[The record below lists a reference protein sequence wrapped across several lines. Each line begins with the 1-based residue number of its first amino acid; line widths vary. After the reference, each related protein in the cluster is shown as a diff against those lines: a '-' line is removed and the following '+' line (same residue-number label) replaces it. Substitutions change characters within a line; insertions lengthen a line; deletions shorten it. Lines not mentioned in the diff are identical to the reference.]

1 MNAKQRKIP
10 LLCIILINVTVILTS
25 CRYLGTSSDN
35 PPLPVE
41 ERNVPD
47 AIKGIT
53 DNQNVEWVAGMWVEL
68 LNCTKEVDSIAQNID
83 SYIITENLI
92 RAKITLQNGLEI
104 SQPYFLMV
112 LADGIPVNFKYNK
125 KIYLSYPLNLSN
137 SKQLDIEFNPDF
149 TQNLGRL
156 DFLLFFDGN
165 PKSTYH
171 MTSYTVWLR
180 QSTAPHLP
188 ASLLSTVS
196 QRTGL
201 KDSFLGS
208 TYGAWIWNEDVVLSS
223 SDNIGPDD
231 ITLHEGELVQFEAIA
246 AHEGYYRTVLIL
258 NKQPI
263 TVTGNTAEY
272 SYLDWYSRG
281 DNMLHLPIELPTD
294 NYKNTSFFTI
304 TTPLE
309 ADLISVPCLASPK
322 ISVNYQEIPE
332 V

>member
-125 KIYLSYPLNLSN
+125 NLS
-137 SKQLDIEFNPDF
+137 I
-149 TQNLGRL
+149 
-156 DFLLFFDGN
+156 
-165 PKSTYH
+165 
-171 MTSYTVWLR
+171 
-180 QSTAPHLP
+180 
-188 ASLLSTVS
+188 VS
-196 QRTGL
+196 F
-201 KDSFLGS
+201 KF
-208 TYGAWIWNEDVVLSS
+208 V
-223 SDNIGPDD
+223 
-231 ITLHEGELVQFEAIA
+231 
-246 AHEGYYRTVLIL
+246 
-258 NKQPI
+258 
-263 TVTGNTAEY
+263 
-272 SYLDWYSRG
+272 
-281 DNMLHLPIELPTD
+281 
-294 NYKNTSFFTI
+294 
-304 TTPLE
+304 
-309 ADLISVPCLASPK
+309 
-322 ISVNYQEIPE
+322 
-332 V
+332 